1 MDVYWMTSY
10 INWMCVI
17 QLLQRVKTYG
27 DAKFNQPI
35 NLIYNHMCTG
45 LPKEGCVT
53 LDESPNI
60 TK

>member
-1 MDVYWMTSY
+1 MGTPNS
-10 INWMCVI
+10 IN
-17 QLLQRVKTYG
+17 QS
-27 DAKFNQPI
+27 
-35 NLIYNHMCTG
+35 IYNHMCTG